1 MRFEKEVKDIIYRNI
16 QKEEY
21 RDERNSLNKI
31 TNRLFV
37 LILELDS
44 PNFSTYIRILSKS
57 FSENEFKKYKE
68 IILKSSSNEEF
79 GNSEVVAMLRKFG
92 INSDERRES
101 YKKQVL
107 ELKELLLKL
116 CDGDK
121 EAFHE
126 FNIKYKKYIY
136 ENQTYFSRYIP
147 QGLILSFSRERENLL
162 NIDEEIKK
170 KLRRIDSYKAKV
182 LISDILAEIGYLL
195 GLRRKSNKDA
205 SELINDVK
213 SLVEENSI
221 EENTED
227 EQGNA
232 ENVDTI
238 ETLKMEINQ
247 YKSSLKLIQNS
258 LSELSD
264 KIKEES
270 ENEANEKIKDFF
282 IMLNSGKYGNFLDKI
297 PLVEE
302 TLKAIRKNDLE
313 KDIPSEVKRVLIFIK
328 SVIKFLKDQEITPI
342 KEINEVFD
350 GVAEDIALMDYVGE
364 PFMKD
369 EVKKMRITASGYKY
383 KNMVISIPK
392 VEEVK
397 DNG

>member
-16 QKEEY
+16 QKEDY
-21 RDERNSLNKI
+21 NDERNDLNEI
-31 TNRLFV
+31 SNRLIV
-37 LILELDS
+37 LNLELEYPS
-44 PNFSTYIRILSKS
+44 MGIFIKILGQNFSE
-57 FSENEFKKYKE
+57 SELEKYKKIILRDDYNGVFGKFE
-68 IILKSSSNEEF
+68 IIKMLK
-79 GNSEVVAMLRKFG
+79 KFG
-92 INSDERRES
+92 LNTDERKEL

-126 FNIKYKKYIY
+126 FNIKYKKYVY
-136 ENQTYFSRYIP
+136 ENEAYSCKIIP
-147 QGLILSFSRERENLL
+147 QGIILAFSRERENLL
-162 NIDEEIKK
+162 KIDEDTKK
-170 KLRRIDSYKAKV
+170 KLRRINSYKAKV
-182 LISDILAEIGYLL
+182 LISDILAEVGYLL

-302 TLKAIRKNDLE
+302 TLKTIRKNDLE

>member
-1 MRFEKEVKDIIYRNI
+1 M
-16 QKEEY
+16 
-21 RDERNSLNKI
+21 
-31 TNRLFV
+31 
-37 LILELDS
+37 
-44 PNFSTYIRILSKS
+44 
-57 FSENEFKKYKE
+57 
-68 IILKSSSNEEF
+68 
-79 GNSEVVAMLRKFG
+79 
-92 INSDERRES
+92 
-101 YKKQVL
+101 
-107 ELKELLLKL
+107 
-116 CDGDK
+116 
-121 EAFHE
+121 
-126 FNIKYKKYIY
+126 
-136 ENQTYFSRYIP
+136 
-147 QGLILSFSRERENLL
+147 
-162 NIDEEIKK
+162 
-170 KLRRIDSYKAKV
+170 
-182 LISDILAEIGYLL
+182 
-195 GLRRKSNKDA
+195 
-205 SELINDVK
+205 
-213 SLVEENSI
+213 VEENSI

-227 EQGNA
+227 DQGSA

-238 ETLKMEINQ
+238 DTLKMEINQ

-302 TLKAIRKNDLE
+302 TLKTIRKNDLE

-369 EVKKMRITASGYKY
+369 EIKKLKIVASGYKY